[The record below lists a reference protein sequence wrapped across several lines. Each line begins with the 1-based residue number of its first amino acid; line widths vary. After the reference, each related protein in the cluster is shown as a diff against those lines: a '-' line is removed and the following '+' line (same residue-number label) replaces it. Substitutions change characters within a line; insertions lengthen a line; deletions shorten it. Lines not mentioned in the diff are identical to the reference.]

1 MDTFKCEYC
10 YGKNP
15 AQFSSEEELV
25 RHIYTDCRGYREKH
39 ELCSTVTN
47 TKLVSDV
54 TDQVTAQV
62 NALLNKDD
70 APEIDIK
77 SEPTDDYEMQ
87 AEPNEVT
94 ECIEAFLEEHRTIKD
109 TGELL
114 LSIYLQF
121 DHKTYSTQLFLAV
134 TKHIMIIEIEVD

>member
-1 MDTFKCEYC
+1 MIIFKCEYC
-10 YGKNP
+10 NGNDP
-15 AQFSSEEELV
+15 VEFLSEEELV
-25 RHIYTDCRGYREKH
+25 QHISDCHGFDPREKH

-62 NALLNKDD
+62 NALLNKND

-121 DHKTYSTQLFLAV
+121 DRKTYYN
-134 TKHIMIIEIEVD
+134 H

>member
-1 MDTFKCEYC
+1 MSDSHGFDPQERYILTS
-10 YGKNP
+10 NVR
-15 AQFSSEEELV
+15 SSNL
-25 RHIYTDCRGYREKH
+25 I
-39 ELCSTVTN
+39 
-47 TKLVSDV
+47 SDV

-62 NALLNKDD
+62 NALLNKND
-70 APEIDIK
+70 APKEIEIK
-77 SEPTDDYEMQ
+77 TEPTDDYEMQ

-121 DHKTYSTQLFLAV
+121 DRKTCYN
-134 TKHIMIIEIEVD
+134 H

>member
-1 MDTFKCEYC
+1 MNDNSIDLQIEVFRCYECKVPSEYPSEDELGRH
-10 YGKNP
+10 YLDSHGFDPRERYILTSNV
-15 AQFSSEEELV
+15 QSS
-25 RHIYTDCRGYREKH
+25 
-39 ELCSTVTN
+39 N
-47 TKLVSDV
+47 LVSDV

-62 NALLNKDD
+62 NALLNKND
-70 APEIDIK
+70 ASKEIEIK
-77 SEPTDDYEMQ
+77 TEPTDDYEMQ

-121 DHKTYSTQLFLAV
+121 DRKTYYN
-134 TKHIMIIEIEVD
+134 H

>member
-1 MDTFKCEYC
+1 MYLQIEVFHCYKCKSEY
-10 YGKNP
+10 
-15 AQFSSEEELV
+15 SSEEELV
-25 RHIYTDCRGYREKH
+25 RHMSDSHGFDPQERYILTSNVR
-39 ELCSTVTN
+39 SSN
-47 TKLVSDV
+47 LVSDV

-62 NALLNKDD
+62 NALLNKND
-70 APEIDIK
+70 ASKEIEIK
-77 SEPTDDYEMQ
+77 TEPTDDYEMQ

-121 DHKTYSTQLFLAV
+121 DRKTYYN
-134 TKHIMIIEIEVD
+134 H